1 MADLDDL
8 IAFLT
13 ASPSPWHVVSAA
25 AANLVAAGFEP
36 IAGGM
41 AAALPHCDHFLAGH
55 TARSMQEVIAA
66 VTSVGPVR
74 GATRRGPVTP
84 VR

>member
-1 MADLDDL
+1 MRRLSLLAHRV
-8 IAFLT
+8 IWVN
-13 ASPSPWHVVSAA
+13 PRAA
-25 AANLVAAGFEP
+25 AAGFEP

-66 VTSVGPVR
+66 VTAGERVR
-74 GATRRGPVTP
+74 GAPGRRAVTP